1 VAEIK
6 PGGEKNAVAEALA
19 KDDLITALTKFA
31 DAGEAMAE
39 RCRDAGHAWLATFL
53 LSAMTRLLQH
63 VAHES
68 AKGRA

>member
-1 VAEIK
+1 MTAIP
-6 PGGEKNAVAEALA
+6 PGGEVNQIIDLLAVE
-19 KDDLITALTKFA
+19 DLTTALTKFA